1 MIIWLM
7 ETTLPQ
13 LLITGFTPFDGRAVN
28 GSWIAAKTYAL
39 ANHLEIPV
47 VWGEPL
53 PTLEQAVESLKPEIV
68 ISLGEGREGWFD
80 IESQARNQRKH
91 RRDNR
96 AKYPISDVIPGG
108 AQTVKST
115 INASV
120 LHKRLEDQQIPTRIS
135 ADAGQFLC
143 EETLYCLEHLK
154 TQNDSLRTVVF
165 VHLPPFG
172 TSLTYRGEARIAD
185 EDLLQDFVQRLV
197 IAVLELNDQLN
208 LFDTTSHQ
216 TKNRG

>member
-1 MIIWLM
+1 MQ
-7 ETTLPQ
+7 TTLPQ
-13 LLITGFTPFDGRAVN
+13 LLITGFTPFDGRPVN
-28 GSWIAAKTYAL
+28 GSWIAAQTYAS

-53 PTLEQAVESLKPEIV
+53 PNLKQAVESFKPEIV

-80 IESQARNQRKH
+80 IETQARNQRKH
-91 RRDNR
+91 RPDNF
-96 AKYPISDVIPGG
+96 AQHPDSDVIPGG
-108 AQTVKST
+108 SPSIQST
-115 INASV
+115 INASA
-120 LHKRLEDQQIPTRIS
+120 LHKRLEDQQIPIGIS

-143 EETLYCLEHLK
+143 EETLYCLEYLK
-154 TQNDSLRTVVF
+154 TQYDSLRTVVF

-172 TSLTYRGEARIAD
+172 TSLIYRGEGRVAD
-185 EDLLQDFVQRLV
+185 ADLLEDFVQRLV
-197 IAVLELNDQLN
+197 IGVLELNDQLN